1 MPHVISEKGNSREG
15 KRKLNVEMKNDTD
28 IFYSQIVKGDLE
40 PQQRTPPLTAAA
52 EAEPAADPK

>member
-1 MPHVISEKGNSREG
+1 
-15 KRKLNVEMKNDTD
+15 MKNDTD